1 MSLIDMKWY
10 ALQVQPRCEGRASEA
25 LSLKGYE
32 VFSPTY
38 STKRRRNGLLVERDV
53 PLFPTYLFCR
63 YNRTIPQ
70 RIVDSPGIV
79 RFIGFGN
86 SPTPIDDTEIDSI
99 RMLYQSGIRAQPWQF
114 ISRGTRVRIVNGAL
128 KGVEGIFVQSKGA
141 MRVVLNISLLYRA
154 LMVEI
159 DGADIETVTE
169 PRRKTK
175 PPLRPAT
182 GRLVWIQ

>member
-10 ALQVQPRCEGRASEA
+10 ALKVQPRCEGRASEA
-25 LSLKGYE
+25 LAMKGYE

-38 STKRRRNGLLVERDV
+38 STKHRRNGLLVEKDV

-79 RFIGFGN
+79 RFVGFGN
-86 SPTPIDDTEIDSI
+86 SPLPIDDTEIDSI
-99 RMLYQSGIRAQPWQF
+99 RTLYHSGVRAQPWQF
-114 ISRGTRVRIVNGAL
+114 ISHGTRVRIVNGAL
-128 KGVEGIFVQSKGA
+128 AGVEGIFVQSKGA
-141 MRVVLNISLLYRA
+141 MRVILTITLLYRS
-154 LMVEI
+154 LMVEV

-169 PRRKTK
+169 PKRKTK
-175 PPLRPAT
+175 PPLRAAAGSYLWT
-182 GRLVWIQ
+182 Q